1 MAIMDEVSG
10 SSLPTSVSGRITT
23 FPPFICMR
31 NRSYFTA
38 LHNVAE
44 ENAENLDFLF
54 VFVVVVVFVVVM
66 LVLNQFLPLAQEGKQ
81 TSQESASTSE
91 SPRSNQ
97 EPVRNVDCHE
107 GSQAGGYR

>member
-1 MAIMDEVSG
+1 MDEVSG

-31 NRSYFTA
+31 DRSYFTA

-66 LVLNQFLPLAQEGKQ
+66 LVLNQFLPLALSRLTAGRVLKKVNKP
-81 TSQESASTSE
+81 A
-91 SPRSNQ
+91 
-97 EPVRNVDCHE
+97 RNLRVPANLRDLT
-107 GSQAGGYR
+107 RNR